1 VVPDIY
7 KEILPSF
14 LSIKPKQTTVVGK
27 KGERK
32 NIYIYKKKKKNTLF
46 MCIISLYLKDFAC
59 HTDYRSAMYSSCSQ
73 HIKIS
78 SRVFLL

>member
-14 LSIKPKQTTVVGK
+14 LSIKPKQTTVVGEK
-27 KGERK
+27 KRERK
-32 NIYIYKKKKKNTLF
+32 KEKMKSLF
-46 MCIISLYLKDFAC
+46 TCIISLYLKDFAC
-59 HTDYRSAMYSSCSQ
+59 HIDHRSATYSSCSQ
-73 HIKIS
+73 NIKIG